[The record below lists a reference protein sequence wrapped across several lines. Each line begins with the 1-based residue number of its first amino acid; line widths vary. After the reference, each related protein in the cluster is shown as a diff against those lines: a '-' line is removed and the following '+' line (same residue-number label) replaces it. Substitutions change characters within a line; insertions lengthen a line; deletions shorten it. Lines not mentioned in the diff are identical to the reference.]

1 MGDAMGD
8 YARFPAACPGQQQEG
23 AFDVG
28 NCLFLL
34 RIQALEEIHGEGR
47 KSKSNKNLLYDKR
60 QKRPSSGCGPEGG
73 SQPLL
78 SGESPCNL
86 TICWCALQMTVYAAG
101 SRGRMLVDF
110 EQIQKA
116 QAGDDAAFN
125 RVVVAYRKRI
135 LGTIARLIGRP
146 EDVEDVAQEVFLRLY
161 FSLDQLRTAEV
172 FEPWLYR
179 LTVNASYD
187 YLRRR
192 RGESRMAD
200 LSEQQVL
207 RADATAGG
215 KQSGE
220 EQRRNQAKE
229 LVDELLESVSEEDR
243 ILLKL
248 KEVEGLSLKEL
259 EKIYSVNEN
268 ALKVRLF
275 RARQRVL
282 KAYEVSQGKPAKA
295 DIKS

>member
-1 MGDAMGD
+1 
-8 YARFPAACPGQQQEG
+8 
-23 AFDVG
+23 
-28 NCLFLL
+28 
-34 RIQALEEIHGEGR
+34 
-47 KSKSNKNLLYDKR
+47 
-60 QKRPSSGCGPEGG
+60 
-73 SQPLL
+73 
-78 SGESPCNL
+78 
-86 TICWCALQMTVYAAG
+86 
-101 SRGRMLVDF
+101 MLVDF

-187 YLRRR
+187 YLRRQR
-192 RGESRMAD
+192 RRNESRMAD
-200 LSEQQVL
+200 LTEQQVVM
-207 RADATAGG
+207 ADATAGG
-215 KQSGE
+215 KENSEQ
-220 EQRRNQAKE
+220 QRRNQAKE
-229 LVDELLESVSEEDR
+229 LVDSLLESVSEEDR
-243 ILLKL
+243 ILLTL

-282 KAYEVSQGKPAKA
+282 KAFDASRVKPSKGQLK
-295 DIKS
+295 DG